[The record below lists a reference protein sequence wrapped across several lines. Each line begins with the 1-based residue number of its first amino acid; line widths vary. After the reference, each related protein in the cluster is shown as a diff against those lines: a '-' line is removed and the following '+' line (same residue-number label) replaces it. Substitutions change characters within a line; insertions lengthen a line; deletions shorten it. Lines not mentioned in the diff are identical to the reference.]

1 MSIELAGK
9 GMERI
14 VTLPFT
20 ASIQLAIASITVCV
34 SRPPATLT
42 IMPVTN
48 FIERCSSLDQP
59 GWLEMRMA
67 LWQDATADEHRGY
80 MAISLAQPERFLQLM
95 IYDVQRQ
102 PIGFIEGS
110 IRSDYVNGTET
121 SPVGF
126 VEGVYVIPS
135 WRRRG
140 IARQLFTA
148 IGDWAK
154 ARGCRELASDALL
167 ENEASQRAHRAL
179 GFRETERVVYFTRG
193 L

>member
-1 MSIELAGK
+1 MSLKA
-9 GMERI
+9 
-14 VTLPFT
+14 
-20 ASIQLAIASITVCV
+20 A
-34 SRPPATLT
+34 
-42 IMPVTN
+42 

-59 GWLEMRMA
+59 GWLQMRVA
-67 LWQDATADEHRGY
+67 LWPDATADEHRGY

-95 IYDVQRQ
+95 LYDEKRQ

-110 IRSDYVNGTET
+110 IRSDHVNGTET

-126 VEGVYVIPS
+126 VEGVYVVPAL
-135 WRRRG
+135 RRHG
-140 IARQLFTA
+140 VARRLFEA

-179 GFRETERVVYFTRG
+179 GFKETERVVYFSKT